1 MNAPISTGSAQV
13 TLSLIEFDVCWE
25 VLGLN
30 ATPAHLQVPSPGKT
44 WEERRQIVRAVLS
57 GLAGRGLA
65 RDGAPHSDLESSLGL
80 LAQPGWGLH
89 GGIRVAH
96 RRVRA
101 IGAARGRQGVVA
113 VRRGDEVRLWAAPAW
128 ELADQLVG
136 LAGDRHAGPGESVS
150 LRSEVLEVANRR
162 ATDAGALARRLVAEG
177 EPPGQAR
184 ALAAMVDGAFGG
196 GHFGAAIPT
205 GGPGRRQ
212 GAGRLVAFHDTP
224 GGRYLQLRRRTPSGA
239 EWVTVTPAG
248 NARVAAAVRELVD
261 EARAG

>member
-1 MNAPISTGSAQV
+1 MNAPISTGTAHL
-13 TLSLIEFDVCWE
+13 TLSLVEFDVCWE

-30 ATPAHLQVPSPGKT
+30 ATPTHLEVPSPGKT

-57 GLAGRGLA
+57 GLTARGLA
-65 RDGAPHSDLESSLGL
+65 RGGAPHPDLESSLGL
-80 LAQPGWGLH
+80 LAHPDWGLH
-89 GGIRVAH
+89 GGIRGT
-96 RRVRA
+96 RQVRA
-101 IGAARGRQGVVA
+101 IGAARERQGVVA
-113 VRRGDEVRLWAAPAW
+113 ARRGDEVRLWPAPVW

-136 LAGDRHAGPGESVS
+136 LAGDRPAGPGESVS

-162 ATDAGALARRLVAEG
+162 ATDARALARHLVAEG

-196 GHFGAAIPT
+196 GHFGAVVPD
-205 GGPGRRQ
+205 GGTGRRR

-248 NARVAAAVRELVD
+248 NARVATALRELVD
-261 EARAG
+261 EARAD